1 MITFDMLLAKREE
14 IIALAAKHK
23 AEHVRVFGSV
33 ARGEADDESDVDLL
47 VSFKPG
53 ASLFDLMDLKE
64 ASESL
69 LRVPVD
75 VVSDRGL
82 SPFLKDS
89 ILRDAIEL

>member
-14 IIALAAKHK
+14 IIALAAQHK

-33 ARGEADDESDVDLL
+33 ARGESSEQSDVDLL
-47 VSFKPG
+47 VHFQPD

-69 LRVPVD
+69 LHVPVD

-82 SPFLKDS
+82 SPFLKES
-89 ILRDAIEL
+89 ILRDAVEL

>member
-33 ARGEADDESDVDLL
+33 ARGESSEQSDVDLL
-47 VSFKPG
+47 VHFQQD

-69 LRVPVD
+69 LHVPVD

-82 SPFLKDS
+82 SPFLKES
-89 ILRDAIEL
+89 ILRDAVEL

>member
-1 MITFDMLLAKREE
+1 MITFDMLLARREE

-33 ARGEADDESDVDLL
+33 ARGEADDASDIDLL
-47 VSFKPG
+47 VHFQPD

-89 ILRDAIEL
+89 ILRDALEL